1 MSIARTGPSRP
12 LRSPRVAL
20 VLTVVFGLA
29 LAACGGT
36 TSADVATRAPAATAA
51 SEGAD
56 APKAGLGEEA
66 QAPAP
71 AEGEAGAAEAAT
83 TEADDGRDPV
93 LGDGKPVT
101 IAFAGD
107 MNFEGAT
114 ASRLAADPNSVFG
127 PVSGILSDADLTIAN
142 LETAVTK
149 GGGTPVGKQFT
160 FSTGPEA
167 LTAIAAAGIDVVSM
181 ANNHGMDYGE
191 AGFAESLQVRD
202 ETDLPII
209 GMGANE
215 NEAYAPHIAEVNGQ
229 RIGVISAT
237 QVLDGSFIDSWT
249 ATSDHAGLASAK
261 RVDKMVETVEATR
274 PKVDTLIVFLHWGTE
289 TETCPN
295 EAQTTLTPQL
305 IDAGADIVVGGHQHR
320 VLSAGYS
327 GAAFVGYGLGN
338 FLFRANSELGSRSGV
353 LKVTATGRRI
363 DGYEWVPA
371 RINGANQPIPAEG
384 QEAQNL
390 LASWNELRG
399 CTGLTDAA
407 TAQPTPAG

>member
-12 LRSPRVAL
+12 LRSPRAAL
-20 VLTVVFGLA
+20 VLTVLFALA
-29 LAACGGT
+29 LGACGGT
-36 TSADVATRAPAATAA
+36 TSADVATRAPAAKDA
-51 SEGAD
+51 SDGAD
-56 APKAGLGEEA
+56 APKAGEEA

-71 AEGEAGAAEAAT
+71 AEGDAGAAEAAT

-215 NEAYAPHIAEVNGQ
+215 NEAYAPHIAEGNGQ

-274 PKVDTLIVFLHWGTE
+274 AKVDTLIVFLHWGTE

-338 FLFRANSELGSRSGV
+338 FLFQANSELGSRSGV

>member
-12 LRSPRVAL
+12 LRSPCVAL
-20 VLTVVFGLA
+20 VLTVFSALA
-29 LAACGGT
+29 LGACGGT
-36 TSADVATRAPAATAA
+36 TSADVATRAPAAKAA
-51 SEGAD
+51 SDGAD
-56 APKAGLGEEA
+56 APKAGEEA
-66 QAPAP
+66 QAPAD
-71 AEGEAGAAEAAT
+71 GGDGAAEATT

-114 ASRLAADPNSVFG
+114 ASRLDADPNSVFG
-127 PVSGILSDADLTIAN
+127 PVSNILSDADLTIAN

-149 GGGTPVGKQFT
+149 GGGSPVGKQFT

-237 QVLDGSFIDSWT
+237 QVLDGSFINIWT
-249 ATSDHAGLASAK
+249 ATSDHAGLASAH
-261 RVDKMVETVEATR
+261 RVDHT
-274 PKVDTLIVFLHWGTE
+274 
-289 TETCPN
+289 
-295 EAQTTLTPQL
+295 AQT
-305 IDAGADIVVGGHQHR
+305 V
-320 VLSAGYS
+320 
-327 GAAFVGYGLGN
+327 
-338 FLFRANSELGSRSGV
+338 
-353 LKVTATGRRI
+353 
-363 DGYEWVPA
+363 
-371 RINGANQPIPAEG
+371 
-384 QEAQNL
+384 
-390 LASWNELRG
+390 
-399 CTGLTDAA
+399 
-407 TAQPTPAG
+407 

>member
-12 LRSPRVAL
+12 LRSPRAAL
-20 VLTVVFGLA
+20 VLTVLFALA
-29 LAACGGT
+29 LGACGGT
-36 TSADVATRAPAATAA
+36 TSADVATRAPAAKDA
-51 SEGAD
+51 SDGAD
-56 APKAGLGEEA
+56 APKAGEEA

-71 AEGEAGAAEAAT
+71 AEGDAGAAEAAT